1 MTKIFKQLARHW
13 AVCLAVFALLFVQA
27 YCDLS
32 LPDYTSKI
40 VDTGIQQGGIE
51 SPLPQTVR
59 KSTLDALSL
68 LMNEEDAQK
77 LQSAY
82 QYYLQDDGVLQLRS
96 DLTADERTALEDSI
110 TTPDIVLYM
119 AAAQAANAPAGQTG
133 MAMTG
138 LAEMQSADSTAS
150 DTDTG
155 TETVAPTADDL
166 DTVCGQFA
174 AMSQMPGFSRDA
186 IQQQLT
192 GAIGQLDETVVENM
206 KSQSLLL
213 VQLEYEAQGIAH
225 DVQMHYLYKVGGQML
240 GLTLLMVA
248 VSVAVGFLASRVS
261 AAIGRDLRRET
272 FSSVIHFSNAEIEN
286 FSTASLIT
294 RTTNDIQQVQFVC
307 VMLLRMV
314 AYAPILG
321 IGGVLHV
328 VGNSS
333 GLSWIIVL
341 DVAILLL
348 LIIFLMNVAMP
359 KFKIMQT
366 LVDRLNLVSREIL
379 TGIMPVRAFSREA
392 FEEARFDKANK
403 DLMGTQLF
411 TNRAMVA
418 MMPFMTLIMNGT
430 SLLIV
435 WFGGKAMD
443 AGNMQVGEMIA
454 FITYTMQ
461 IVMSFLMLAMVAVM
475 LPRAGV
481 AADRI
486 DEVIRTKATI
496 NDPDEATAK
505 PALEHKNWQGEVE
518 FHDVSFRFPGADS
531 DALEHISFTAK
542 PGETTAIIGST
553 GCGKSTLLNLIPRF
567 YDATGGS
574 VTVDGIDVRN
584 MPQAQLHDLLG
595 YVPQKGVLFSGTI
608 DSNLKFGGEQI
619 TDADVKKAASI
630 AQATEFIDAKPEGYQ
645 SPIAQGGSNVSGG
658 QKQRLSIARAIAKK
672 PKIYLFD
679 DSFSALDFKTDVAL
693 RRALKAETGNATVII
708 VAQRISTVL
717 HANQILVLDEGRLVG
732 KGTHAQLMTSCP
744 EYQEIARSQLSQ
756 KELDLETLNTEKES
770 E

>member
-1 MTKIFKQLARHW
+1 MGKIFKQLARHW
-13 AVCLAVFALLFVQA
+13 AACLAVVALLFVQA

-51 SPLPQTVR
+51 SPLPETVR
-59 KSTLDALSL
+59 QSTLDALSL
-68 LMNEEDAQK
+68 LMGEEDADA
-77 LQSAY
+77 LQNAY
-82 QYYLQDDGVLQLRS
+82 GYYLQDNGVLKLRS
-96 DLTADERTALEDSI
+96 DLTDAERTALEEAV

-119 AAAQAANAPAGQTG
+119 AAAQNANAPAGDEAE
-133 MAMTG
+133 AMT
-138 LAEMQSADSTAS
+138 A
-150 DTDTG
+150 
-155 TETVAPTADDL
+155 APTAEDL
-166 DTVCGQFA
+166 DAVCSQFA
-174 AMSQMPGFSRDA
+174 AMAQMPGFSREM
-186 IQQQLT
+186 IQQQL
-192 GAIGQLDETVVENM
+192 ASAMEQVDETTLSSM
-206 KSQSLLL
+206 ASQATLL
-213 VQLEYEAQGIAH
+213 VSLEYEAQGVSH
-225 DVQMHYLYKVGGQML
+225 DVQMVYLFRVGGQML
-240 GLTLLMVA
+240 ALTLLMV
-248 VSVAVGFLASRVS
+248 VVAILVGLIASRVS
-261 AAIGRDLRRET
+261 ASIGRELRRET

-294 RTTNDIQQVQFVC
+294 RTTNDIQQVQFTC
-307 VMLLRMV
+307 VILLRMV

-321 IGGVLHV
+321 IGGVMHV
-328 VGNSS
+328 TQGNT
-333 GLSWIIVL
+333 GLAWIIVL
-341 DVAILLL
+341 DVAALLL
-348 LIIFLMNVAMP
+348 LITVLMSVAMP

-366 LVDRLNLVSREIL
+366 LVDKLNLVSREIL
-379 TGIMPVRAFSREA
+379 TGVMPVRAFSRES
-392 FEEARFDKANK
+392 FEEKRFDAASRE
-403 DLMGTQLF
+403 LMGTQLF

-486 DEVIRTKATI
+486 DEVCRTKASI
-496 NDPDEATAK
+496 HDPDAATAK
-505 PALEHKNWQGEVE
+505 PALEKKDWDGVVRFE
-518 FHDVSFRFPGADS
+518 DVSFRFPGADS
-531 DALEHISFTAK
+531 DALEHISFTAN

-553 GCGKSTLLNLIPRF
+553 GCGKSSLLNLIPRF
-567 YDATGGS
+567 YDVTGGR
-574 VTVDGIDVRN
+574 VTIDGIDVRE
-584 MPQAQLHDLLG
+584 MPQEQLHSLLG

-608 DSNLKFGGEQI
+608 ESNLKFGGTQI
-619 TDADVKKAASI
+619 TDAGMKKAASI
-630 AQATEFIDAKPEGYQ
+630 AQATEFIDAKPEGYA

-658 QKQRLSIARAIAKK
+658 QKQRLSIARAIAKE

-679 DSFSALDFKTDVAL
+679 DSFSALDYKTDVTL
-693 RRALKAETGNATVII
+693 RRALKEETDNATVII

-717 HANQILVLDEGRLVG
+717 HANQILVLDDGRLVG
-732 KGTHAQLMTSCP
+732 KGTHAQLMATCP

-756 KELDLETLNTEKES
+756 KELNLQDLNTGKED

>member
-1 MTKIFKQLARHW
+1 MGKIFKQLARHW
-13 AVCLAVFALLFVQA
+13 AACLAVVALLFVQA

-32 LPDYTSKI
+32 LPDYTSRI

-51 SPLPQTVR
+51 SPLPETVR
-59 KSTLDALSL
+59 QSTLDALSL
-68 LMNEEDAQK
+68 LMSEEDADA
-77 LQSAY
+77 LQNAY
-82 QYYLQDDGVLQLRS
+82 GYYLQDNGVLKLRS
-96 DLTADERTALEDSI
+96 DLTDAERTALEEAV

-119 AAAQAANAPAGQTG
+119 AAAQNANAPAGDEAE
-133 MAMTG
+133 AMT
-138 LAEMQSADSTAS
+138 A
-150 DTDTG
+150 
-155 TETVAPTADDL
+155 APTAEDL
-166 DTVCGQFA
+166 DAVCGQFA
-174 AMSQMPGFSRDA
+174 AMAQMPGFSREM
-186 IQQQLT
+186 IQQQL
-192 GAIGQLDETVVENM
+192 ASAMEQVDETTLSSM
-206 KSQSLLL
+206 ASQATLL
-213 VQLEYEAQGIAH
+213 VGLEYEAQGVSH
-225 DVQMHYLYKVGGQML
+225 DVQMAYLFRVGGQML
-240 GLTLLMVA
+240 ALTLLMV
-248 VSVAVGFLASRVS
+248 VVAILVGLIASRVS
-261 AAIGRDLRRET
+261 ASIGRELRRET

-294 RTTNDIQQVQFVC
+294 RTTNDIQQVQFTC
-307 VMLLRMV
+307 VILLRMV

-321 IGGVLHV
+321 IGGVMHV
-328 VGNSS
+328 TQGNT
-333 GLSWIIVL
+333 GLAWIIVL
-341 DVAILLL
+341 DVAALLL
-348 LIIFLMNVAMP
+348 LITVLMSIAMP

-366 LVDRLNLVSREIL
+366 LVDKLNLVSREIL
-379 TGIMPVRAFSREA
+379 TGVMPVRAFSRES
-392 FEEARFDKANK
+392 FEEKRFDAASRE
-403 DLMGTQLF
+403 LMGTQLF

-486 DEVIRTKATI
+486 DEVCRTKASI
-496 NDPDEATAK
+496 HDPDAATAK
-505 PALEHKNWQGEVE
+505 PALEKKDWDGVVRFE
-518 FHDVSFRFPGADS
+518 DVSFRFPGADS
-531 DALEHISFTAK
+531 DALEHISFTAN

-553 GCGKSTLLNLIPRF
+553 GCGKSSLLNLIPRF
-567 YDATGGS
+567 YDVTGGR
-574 VTVDGIDVRN
+574 VTIDGIDVRE
-584 MPQAQLHDLLG
+584 MPQEQLHSLLG

-608 DSNLKFGGEQI
+608 ESNLKFGGAQI
-619 TDADVKKAASI
+619 TDAGMKKAASI
-630 AQATEFIDAKPEGYQ
+630 AQATEFIDAKPEGYA

-658 QKQRLSIARAIAKK
+658 QKQRLSIARAIAKD

-679 DSFSALDFKTDVAL
+679 DSFSALDYKTDVTL
-693 RRALKAETGNATVII
+693 RRALKEETDNATVII

-717 HANQILVLDEGRLVG
+717 HANQILVLDDGRLVG
-732 KGTHAQLMTSCP
+732 KGTHAQLMATCP

-756 KELDLETLNTEKES
+756 KELNLQDLNTGKED

>member
-1 MTKIFKQLARHW
+1 MGKIFKQLARHW
-13 AVCLAVFALLFVQA
+13 AACLAVVALLFVQA

-51 SPLPQTVR
+51 SPLPETVR
-59 KSTLDALSL
+59 QSTLDALSL
-68 LMNEEDAQK
+68 LMGEEDADALK
-77 LQSAY
+77 NAY
-82 QYYLQDDGVLQLRS
+82 GYYLQDNGVLKLRS
-96 DLTADERTALEDSI
+96 DLTDAERTALEEAV

-119 AAAQAANAPAGQTG
+119 AAAQNANAPAGDEAE
-133 MAMTG
+133 AMT
-138 LAEMQSADSTAS
+138 A
-150 DTDTG
+150 
-155 TETVAPTADDL
+155 APTAEDL
-166 DTVCGQFA
+166 DAVCAQFA
-174 AMSQMPGFSRDA
+174 AMAQMPGFSREM
-186 IQQQLT
+186 IQQQL
-192 GAIGQLDETVVENM
+192 ASAMEQVDETTLSSM
-206 KSQSLLL
+206 ASQATLL
-213 VQLEYEAQGIAH
+213 VSLEYEAQGVSH
-225 DVQMHYLYKVGGQML
+225 DVQMAYLFRVGGQML
-240 GLTLLMVA
+240 ALTLLMV
-248 VSVAVGFLASRVS
+248 VVAILVGLIASRVS
-261 AAIGRDLRRET
+261 ASIGRELRRET

-294 RTTNDIQQVQFVC
+294 RTTNDIQQVQFTC
-307 VMLLRMV
+307 VILLRMV

-321 IGGVLHV
+321 IGGVMHV
-328 VGNSS
+328 TQGNT
-333 GLSWIIVL
+333 GLAWIIVL
-341 DVAILLL
+341 DVAALFL
-348 LIIFLMNVAMP
+348 LITVLMSIAMP

-366 LVDRLNLVSREIL
+366 LVDKLNLVSREIL
-379 TGIMPVRAFSREA
+379 TGVMPVRAFSRES
-392 FEEARFDKANK
+392 FEEKRFDAASRE
-403 DLMGTQLF
+403 LMGTQLF

-443 AGNMQVGEMIA
+443 NGTMQVGEMIA

-486 DEVIRTKATI
+486 DEVCRTKASI
-496 NDPDEATAK
+496 HDPNAATAK
-505 PALEHKNWQGEVE
+505 PALEKKDWDGVVRFE
-518 FHDVSFRFPGADS
+518 DVSFRFPGADS
-531 DALEHISFTAK
+531 DALEHISFTAN

-553 GCGKSTLLNLIPRF
+553 GCGKSSLLNLIPRF
-567 YDATGGS
+567 YDVTGGR
-574 VTVDGIDVRN
+574 VTIDGIDVRE
-584 MPQAQLHDLLG
+584 MPQEQLHSLLG

-608 DSNLKFGGEQI
+608 ESNLKFGGAQI
-619 TDADVKKAASI
+619 TDAGMKKAASI
-630 AQATEFIDAKPEGYQ
+630 AQATEFIDAKPEGYA

-658 QKQRLSIARAIAKK
+658 QKQRLSIARAIAKE

-679 DSFSALDFKTDVAL
+679 DSFSALDYKTDVTL
-693 RRALKAETGNATVII
+693 RRALKEETDNATVII

-717 HANQILVLDEGRLVG
+717 HANQILVLDDGRLVG
-732 KGTHAQLMTSCP
+732 KGTHAQLMATCP

-756 KELDLETLNTEKES
+756 KELNLQDLNPGKED

>member
-1 MTKIFKQLARHW
+1 MGKIFKQLARHW
-13 AVCLAVFALLFVQA
+13 AACLAVVALLFVQA

-51 SPLPQTVR
+51 SPLPETVR
-59 KSTLDALSL
+59 QSTLDALSL
-68 LMNEEDAQK
+68 LMSEEDADA
-77 LQSAY
+77 LQNAY
-82 QYYLQDDGVLQLRS
+82 GYYLQDDGVLKLRS
-96 DLTADERTALEDSI
+96 DLTDAERTALEEAV

-119 AAAQAANAPAGQTG
+119 AAAQNANAPAGQNAAA
-133 MAMTG
+133 MAPLSGYQSEDETAG
-138 LAEMQSADSTAS
+138 AEAETM
-150 DTDTG
+150 
-155 TETVAPTADDL
+155 TVAPTAEDL
-166 DTVCGQFA
+166 DAVCGQFTA
-174 AMSQMPGFSRDA
+174 LAQMPGFSREM
-186 IQQQLT
+186 IQQQL
-192 GAIGQLDETVVENM
+192 ASAMEQVDETTLSSM
-206 KSQSLLL
+206 ASQATLL
-213 VQLEYEAQGIAH
+213 VSLEYEAQGVSH
-225 DVQMHYLYKVGGQML
+225 NVQMAYLFRVGGQML
-240 GLTLLMVA
+240 ALTLLMV
-248 VSVAVGFLASRVS
+248 VVAILVGLIASRVS
-261 AAIGRDLRRET
+261 ASIGRELRRET

-294 RTTNDIQQVQFVC
+294 RTTNDIQQVQFTC
-307 VMLLRMV
+307 VILLRMV

-321 IGGVLHV
+321 IGGVMHV
-328 VGNSS
+328 TQGNT
-333 GLSWIIVL
+333 GLAWIIVL
-341 DVAILLL
+341 DVAALFL
-348 LIIFLMNVAMP
+348 LITVLMSIAMP

-366 LVDRLNLVSREIL
+366 LVDKLNLVSREIL
-379 TGIMPVRAFSREA
+379 TGVMPVRAFSRES
-392 FEEARFDKANK
+392 FEEKRFDAASRE
-403 DLMGTQLF
+403 LMGTQLF

-443 AGNMQVGEMIA
+443 NGTMQVGEMIA

-486 DEVIRTKATI
+486 DEVCRTKASI
-496 NDPDEATAK
+496 HDPNAATAK
-505 PALEHKNWQGEVE
+505 PALEKKDWDGVVRFE
-518 FHDVSFRFPGADS
+518 DVSFRFPGADS
-531 DALEHISFTAK
+531 DALEHISFTAN

-553 GCGKSTLLNLIPRF
+553 GCGKSSLLNLIPRF
-567 YDATGGS
+567 YDVTGGR
-574 VTVDGIDVRN
+574 VTIDGIDVRE
-584 MPQAQLHDLLG
+584 MPQEQLHSLLG

-608 DSNLKFGGEQI
+608 ESNLKFGGAQI
-619 TDADVKKAASI
+619 TDAGMKKAASI
-630 AQATEFIDAKPEGYQ
+630 AQATEFIDAKPEGYA

-658 QKQRLSIARAIAKK
+658 QKQRLSIARAIAKE

-679 DSFSALDFKTDVAL
+679 DSFSALDYKTDVTL
-693 RRALKAETGNATVII
+693 RRALKEETDNATVII

-717 HANQILVLDEGRLVG
+717 HANQILVLDDGRLVG
-732 KGTHAQLMTSCP
+732 KGTHAQLMATCP

-756 KELDLETLNTEKES
+756 KELNLQDLNPGKED

>member
-1 MTKIFKQLARHW
+1 MGKIFKQLARHW
-13 AVCLAVFALLFVQA
+13 AACLAVVALLFVQA

-51 SPLPQTVR
+51 SSLPETVR
-59 KSTLDALSL
+59 QSTLDALSL
-68 LMNEEDAQK
+68 LMGEEDADA
-77 LQSAY
+77 LQNAY
-82 QYYLQDDGVLQLRS
+82 GYYLQDNGVLKLRS
-96 DLTADERTALEDSI
+96 DLTDAERTALEEAV

-119 AAAQAANAPAGQTG
+119 AAAQNANAPAGDEAE
-133 MAMTG
+133 AMT
-138 LAEMQSADSTAS
+138 A
-150 DTDTG
+150 
-155 TETVAPTADDL
+155 APTAEDL
-166 DTVCGQFA
+166 DAVCAQFA
-174 AMSQMPGFSRDA
+174 AMAQMPGFSREM
-186 IQQQLT
+186 IQQQL
-192 GAIGQLDETVVENM
+192 ASAMEQVDETTLSSM
-206 KSQSLLL
+206 ASQATLLIS
-213 VQLEYEAQGIAH
+213 LEYEAQGVSH
-225 DVQMHYLYKVGGQML
+225 DVQMAYLFRVGGQML
-240 GLTLLMVA
+240 ALTLLMV
-248 VSVAVGFLASRVS
+248 VVAILVGLIASRVS
-261 AAIGRDLRRET
+261 ASIGRELRRET

-294 RTTNDIQQVQFVC
+294 RTTNDIQQVQFTC
-307 VMLLRMV
+307 VILLRMV

-321 IGGVLHV
+321 IGGVMHV
-328 VGNSS
+328 TQGNT
-333 GLSWIIVL
+333 GLAWIIVL
-341 DVAILLL
+341 DVAALLL
-348 LIIFLMNVAMP
+348 LITVLMSIAMP

-366 LVDRLNLVSREIL
+366 LVDKLNLVSREIL
-379 TGIMPVRAFSREA
+379 TGVMPVRAFSRES
-392 FEEARFDKANK
+392 FEEKRFDAASRE
-403 DLMGTQLF
+403 LMGTQLF

-443 AGNMQVGEMIA
+443 NGTMQVGEMIA

-486 DEVIRTKATI
+486 DEVCRTKASI
-496 NDPDEATAK
+496 HDPDAATAK
-505 PALEHKNWQGEVE
+505 PALEKKDWDGVVRFE
-518 FHDVSFRFPGADS
+518 DVSFRFPGADS
-531 DALEHISFTAK
+531 DALEHISFTAN

-553 GCGKSTLLNLIPRF
+553 GCGKSSLLNLIPRF
-567 YDATGGS
+567 YDVTGGR
-574 VTVDGIDVRN
+574 VTIDGIDVRE
-584 MPQAQLHDLLG
+584 MPQEQLHSLLG

-608 DSNLKFGGEQI
+608 ESNLKFGGAQI
-619 TDADVKKAASI
+619 TDAGMKKAASI
-630 AQATEFIDAKPEGYQ
+630 AQATEFIDAKPEGYA

-658 QKQRLSIARAIAKK
+658 QKQRLSIARAIAKE

-679 DSFSALDFKTDVAL
+679 DSFSALDYKTDVTL
-693 RRALKAETGNATVII
+693 RRALKEETDNATVII

-717 HANQILVLDEGRLVG
+717 HANQILVLDDGRLVG
-732 KGTHAQLMTSCP
+732 KGTHAQLMATCP

-756 KELDLETLNTEKES
+756 KELNLQDLNTGKED

>member
-1 MTKIFKQLARHW
+1 MGKIFKQLARHW
-13 AVCLAVFALLFVQA
+13 AACLAVVALLFVQA

-51 SPLPQTVR
+51 SPLPETVR
-59 KSTLDALSL
+59 QSTLDALSL
-68 LMNEEDAQK
+68 LMSEEDADA
-77 LQSAY
+77 LQNAY
-82 QYYLQDDGVLQLRS
+82 GYYLQDDGVLKLRS
-96 DLTADERTALEDSI
+96 DLTDAERTALEEAV

-119 AAAQAANAPAGQTG
+119 AAAQNANAPAGQNAAA
-133 MAMTG
+133 MAPLSGYQSEDETAG
-138 LAEMQSADSTAS
+138 AEAETM
-150 DTDTG
+150 
-155 TETVAPTADDL
+155 TVAPTAEDL
-166 DTVCGQFA
+166 DAVCGQFTA
-174 AMSQMPGFSRDA
+174 LAQMPGFSREM
-186 IQQQLT
+186 IQQQL
-192 GAIGQLDETVVENM
+192 ASAMEQVDETTLSSM
-206 KSQSLLL
+206 ASQATLL
-213 VQLEYEAQGIAH
+213 VSLEYEAQGVSH
-225 DVQMHYLYKVGGQML
+225 NVQMAYLFRVGGQML
-240 GLTLLMVA
+240 ALTLLMV
-248 VSVAVGFLASRVS
+248 VVAILVGLIASRVS
-261 AAIGRDLRRET
+261 ASIGRELRRET

-294 RTTNDIQQVQFVC
+294 RTTNDIQQVQFTC
-307 VMLLRMV
+307 VILLRMV

-321 IGGVLHV
+321 IGGVMHV
-328 VGNSS
+328 TQGNT
-333 GLSWIIVL
+333 GLAWIIVL
-341 DVAILLL
+341 DVAALFL
-348 LIIFLMNVAMP
+348 LITVLMSIAMP

-366 LVDRLNLVSREIL
+366 LVDKLNLVSREIL
-379 TGIMPVRAFSREA
+379 TGVMPVRAFSRES
-392 FEEARFDKANK
+392 FEEKRFDAASRE
-403 DLMGTQLF
+403 LMGTQLF

-486 DEVIRTKATI
+486 DEVCRTKASI
-496 NDPDEATAK
+496 HDPDAATAK
-505 PALEHKNWQGEVE
+505 PALEKKDWAGVVRFE
-518 FHDVSFRFPGADS
+518 DVSFRFPGADS
-531 DALEHISFTAK
+531 DALEHISFTAN

-553 GCGKSTLLNLIPRF
+553 GCGKSSLLNLIPRF
-567 YDATGGS
+567 YDVTGGR
-574 VTVDGIDVRN
+574 VTIDGIDVREI
-584 MPQAQLHDLLG
+584 PQEQLHSLLG

-608 DSNLKFGGEQI
+608 ESNLKFGGAQI
-619 TDADVKKAASI
+619 TDAGMKKAASI
-630 AQATEFIDAKPEGYQ
+630 AQATEFIDAKPEGYA

-658 QKQRLSIARAIAKK
+658 QKQRLSIARAIAKE

-679 DSFSALDFKTDVAL
+679 DSFSALDYKTDVTL
-693 RRALKAETGNATVII
+693 RRALKEETDNATVII

-717 HANQILVLDEGRLVG
+717 HANQILVLDDGRLVG
-732 KGTHAQLMTSCP
+732 KGTHAQLMVTCP

-756 KELDLETLNTEKES
+756 KELNLQDLNTGKED